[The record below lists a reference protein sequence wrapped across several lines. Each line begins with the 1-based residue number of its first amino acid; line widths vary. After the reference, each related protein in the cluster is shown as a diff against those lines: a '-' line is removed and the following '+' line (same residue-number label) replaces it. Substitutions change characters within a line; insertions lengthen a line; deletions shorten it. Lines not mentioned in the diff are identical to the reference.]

1 MVTVMTSFYD
11 FIRIFCE
18 HWARAGVLP
27 ESFQY
32 AFVVNSILCA
42 LLIGPLLGGVGTMVV
57 TKHLAFFSQAVGQ
70 AALTGVAI
78 GIVLGE
84 PYTSPYASLF
94 GFCILFG
101 LVMNFTRNRTR
112 MSSDTVIGVFL
123 SISLAFGAC
132 VLLYVTSKVN
142 MHVLDNIL
150 FGSILTIND
159 TDMNVLLIITV
170 ICAAVGLPLYNK
182 MLMASFNSSLAHV
195 RGIRVKFLEYLFI
208 LMITVIT
215 VASLKIVGAVL
226 VEALFIIPA
235 AAARNISRSMKG
247 FFFYSVTFST
257 LSCLVG
263 VILPMEL
270 ELPVPSGG
278 AIILAASVFFIV
290 TALIRMA
297 GGRFK
302 EAAI

>member
-1 MVTVMTSFYD
+1 MTQLYD
-11 FIRIFCE
+11 IIRLFCE
-18 HWARAGVLP
+18 HWANAGVLP
-27 ESFQY
+27 ESFKY
-32 AFVVNSILCA
+32 AFVINSILCA
-42 LLIGPLLGGVGTMVV
+42 LVIGPLLGGMGTMVV

-101 LVMNFTRNRTR
+101 LLMNFTRNRTK

-123 SISLAFGAC
+123 SVSLAFGAC
-132 VLLYVTSKVN
+132 VLLYVTSKIN

-150 FGSILTIND
+150 FGSILTVND
-159 TDMNVLLIITV
+159 TDMNVLLIIAI
-170 ICAAVGLPLYNK
+170 ICAALGLPLYNK
-182 MLMASFNSSLAHV
+182 MLMASFNPSLAHV
-195 RGIRVKFLEYLFI
+195 RGIRVMLLEYLFI
-208 LMITVIT
+208 LMITMIT
-215 VASLKIVGAVL
+215 VAALKIVGAVL

-235 AAARNISRSMKG
+235 ASARNISRSMKS
-247 FFFYSVTFST
+247 FFFYSVAFST
-257 LSCLVG
+257 ASCLLG

-270 ELPVPSGG
+270 EIPVPSGG
-278 AIILAASVFFIV
+278 AIILVASLFFLA
-290 TALIRMA
+290 TAVIRMA

>member
-1 MVTVMTSFYD
+1 MTHLYD
-11 FIRIFCE
+11 ILRLFCE
-18 HWARAGVLP
+18 NWANVGVLP
-27 ESFQY
+27 ESFKY
-32 AFVVNSILCA
+32 AFVINSILCA
-42 LLIGPLLGGVGTMVV
+42 IVIGPLLGGVGTMVV

-94 GFCILFG
+94 EFCILFG
-101 LVMNFTRNRTR
+101 LLMNFTRNRTK

-123 SISLAFGAC
+123 SVSLAFGAC
-132 VLLYVTSKVN
+132 VLLYVTSKIN

-150 FGSILTIND
+150 FGSILTVND
-159 TDMNVLLIITV
+159 TDMNVLLVISV
-170 ICAAVGLPLYNK
+170 ICAALGLPLYNK
-182 MLMASFNSSLAHV
+182 MLMASFNPSLAHV
-195 RGIRVKFLEYLFI
+195 RGIPVRLLEYLFI
-208 LMITVIT
+208 LMITIIT
-215 VASLKIVGAVL
+215 VAALKIVGAVL

-235 AAARNISRSMKG
+235 ASARNISRSMKS
-247 FFFYSVTFST
+247 FFFYSVAFST
-257 LSCLVG
+257 ASCLLG

-270 ELPVPSGG
+270 EIPVPSGG
-278 AIILAASVFFIV
+278 AIILVASMFFLI

-297 GGRFK
+297 AGQFK